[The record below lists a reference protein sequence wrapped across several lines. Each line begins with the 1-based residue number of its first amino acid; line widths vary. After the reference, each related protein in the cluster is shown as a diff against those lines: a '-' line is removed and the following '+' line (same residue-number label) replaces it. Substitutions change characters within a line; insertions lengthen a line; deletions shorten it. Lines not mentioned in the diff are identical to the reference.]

1 MESIY
6 VIYQMSIQI
15 ILSNFEGND
24 AELFKALDNKIDTD
38 FLIKRLQEKSDGL
51 KKIVM
56 DNVSR

>member
-24 AELFKALDNKIDTD
+24 AELFKAFDNKMDTD
-38 FLIKRLQEKSDGL
+38 FLIKRLQEKL
-51 KKIVM
+51 K
-56 DNVSR
+56 NL